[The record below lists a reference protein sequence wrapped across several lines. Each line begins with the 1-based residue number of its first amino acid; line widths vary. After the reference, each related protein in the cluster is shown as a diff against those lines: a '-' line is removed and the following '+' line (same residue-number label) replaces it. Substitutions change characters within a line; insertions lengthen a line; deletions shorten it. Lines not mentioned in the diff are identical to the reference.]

1 VRKAVFGSVL
11 DFATNLENDAPDRPG
26 PVAGMVGR
34 RGMKERHPLDGLE
47 EHRAYLVQQTL
58 FEACRTPPTVPPEGL
73 RAYLRRALRNNVLD
87 ALKRGGKAAPAA
99 VEAER
104 SSARVEDWLA
114 AEHSSPSE
122 RAAREERLAR
132 LATAL
137 ARLTEAQRTAV
148 ELKHLR
154 GHSVAEIAALMGRT
168 EAAVGGLLRH
178 GIQALRD
185 LLGEPN

>member
-1 VRKAVFGSVL
+1 
-11 DFATNLENDAPDRPG
+11 
-26 PVAGMVGR
+26 MH
-34 RGMKERHPLDGLE
+34 ERHALDGLE
-47 EHRAYLVQQTL
+47 EHRAYLVLVARLLLPPRLRSSCDPEDLAQQTL
-58 FEACRTPPTVPPEGL
+58 LEACRTPPAVPPEGL

-104 SSARVEDWLA
+104 SSARLEDWLA
-114 AEHSSPSE
+114 AEDTSPSD

-137 ARLTEAQRTAV
+137 ARLTEAQRMAV

-154 GHSVAEIAALMGRT
+154 GHSVAEIAALLGRT

-178 GIQALRD
+178 GIRALRD
-185 LLGEPN
+185 LLGEPE